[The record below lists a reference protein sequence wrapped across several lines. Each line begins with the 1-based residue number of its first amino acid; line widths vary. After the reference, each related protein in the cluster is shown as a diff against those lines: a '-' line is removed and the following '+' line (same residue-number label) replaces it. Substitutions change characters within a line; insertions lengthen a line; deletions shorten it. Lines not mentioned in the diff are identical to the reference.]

1 MRGDR
6 VVGGSIK
13 RRTPPVPPFR
23 PPPLIA
29 CISPP
34 PCACRTHGCF
44 SCCAWVKIFSAM
56 LCGCAPNPN
65 AGLEVYAHP
74 QTLWWLRR
82 DSSAAIPGFVS
93 AYVVRLY
100 FGYMSL
106 LTVL

>member
-29 CISPP
+29 CAPP
-34 PCACRTHGCF
+34 PCACPTRGCF

-65 AGLEVYAHP
+65 AGLEVHAHP